1 MEVKRKMGN
10 KNKGKY
16 RVKNQPNTGH
26 HPPGLGKKNR
36 FSNGVRVIL
45 ALAFLAIIAVAFSF
59 AVSSQQPQSSSPS
72 ATSGYPQSVAPAT
85 FSNPTVTA
93 DGVKASIPKSY
104 VDENKLVFVDLK
116 LAQKTD
122 TLEYQGRTI
131 PLSYYREGDYLPLLV
146 ISTPSGNTITGIRVC
161 EPCGSF
167 SFHIVQGKYLKC
179 DVCGTQ
185 WNLDNFA
192 DSSGGCTTYPP
203 PKLSATV
210 SDSVEI
216 DLSPLQTTVTA

>member
-10 KNKGKY
+10 KNRGKY
-16 RVKNQPNTGH
+16 KVKNQSHTEH
-26 HPPGLGKKNR
+26 HPAGFGKKNR

-59 AVSSQQPQSSSPS
+59 AVSSQQPQVSSSIS
-72 ATSGYPQSVAPAT
+72 TSGYPQSIAPAT
-85 FSNPTVTA
+85 FSSPTVTA
-93 DGVKASIPKSY
+93 DGAKASIPKSY

-131 PLSYYREGDYLPLLV
+131 PLAYYKDGNYLPLLV
-146 ISTPSGNTITGIRVC
+146 ISTPSGNTFTGIRVC

-210 SDSVEI
+210 SDNVEI
-216 DLSPLQTTVTA
+216 DLSPLQTVVTA

>member
-16 RVKNQPNTGH
+16 RVQNHSHNEH
-26 HPPGLGKKNR
+26 HSASSGKRNR

-45 ALAFLAIIAVAFSF
+45 ALAFLAVIAVAFSF
-59 AVSSQQPQSSSPS
+59 AVSSQQPQVSNSPS
-72 ATSGYPQSVAPAT
+72 TSGYPQSIAPAT
-85 FSNPTVTA
+85 FSNPTITA
-93 DGVKASIPKSY
+93 DGTKASIPKSY

-116 LAQKTD
+116 LEQKTN

-131 PLSYYREGDYLPLLV
+131 PLAYYRNGDYLPLVV
-146 ISTPSGNTITGIRVC
+146 ISTPSGNTVTGIRVC

-167 SFHIVQGKYLKC
+167 SFHIVQGKYLRC

-203 PKLSATV
+203 PKLTATV
-210 SDSVEI
+210 SDNVEI
-216 DLSPLQTTVTA
+216 DLSSLQTIVTA

>member
-1 MEVKRKMGN
+1 MNGGKRMGN
-10 KNKGKY
+10 KNRRKY
-16 RVKNQPNTGH
+16 GVNNRTQTEYQPAKH
-26 HPPGLGKKNR
+26 IKKSR
-36 FSNGVRVIL
+36 FSNGIRVIL
-45 ALAFLAIIAVAFSF
+45 ALIFLAIIAVAFSF
-59 AVSSQQPQSSSPS
+59 AISSQQPLLSSSPS
-72 ATSGYPQSVAPAT
+72 TSGYPQSIAPVT

-93 DGVKASIPKSY
+93 DGAKALIPKSY

-131 PLSYYREGDYLPLLV
+131 PLAYYRDGNYLPLIA
-146 ISTPSGNTITGIRVC
+146 ISTPSGKVFTGIRVC

-167 SFHIVQGKYLKC
+167 SFNIVQGKYLKC

-203 PKLSATV
+203 PEVSGTV
-210 SDSVEI
+210 GDNVEI
-216 DLSPLQTTVTA
+216 DLSPLQTT